1 MGGYL
6 RLPNSKP
13 LLTKALIMNLNE
25 YPTAIARLQ
34 TQLTSFDLAV
44 EHTQATLKQIES
56 EIDSAIAFDATLKND
71 AQRKAKRQQLLDEHP
86 NYWEQQEI
94 LGQARAKRESVFI
107 ELCLRR
113 NEFSVLK
120 LERRE
125 AIARLELQAQA

>member
-1 MGGYL
+1 
-6 RLPNSKP
+6 
-13 LLTKALIMNLNE
+13 MNLNE
-25 YPTAIARLQ
+25 YPQAMATPAAGIAKLQ
-34 TQLTSFDLAV
+34 TQTTNFDLAIDQ
-44 EHTQATLKQIES
+44 TQTVLKQIES
-56 EIDSAIAFDATLKND
+56 EIDSAIAFDTTLKND
-71 AQRKAKRQQLLDEHP
+71 AQRKAKRSELLDEHP

-94 LGQARAKRESVFI
+94 LAQAKAKREAVFI